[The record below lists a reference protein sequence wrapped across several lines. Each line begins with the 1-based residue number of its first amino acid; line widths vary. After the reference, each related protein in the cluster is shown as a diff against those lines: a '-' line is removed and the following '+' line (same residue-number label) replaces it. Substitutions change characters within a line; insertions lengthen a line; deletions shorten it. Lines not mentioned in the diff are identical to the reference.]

1 MTINMKYSRTSKII
15 LIFFFFC
22 FLVYFI
28 SLFIRDKV
36 FQILTHKSDGFTD
49 FLLNLG
55 FSNIV
60 TTLGY
65 FITINVTSLVGLIV
79 AIKRKDLIAKKA
91 FKIIT
96 IMTLGFTTLYFT
108 YLQLKT

>member
-1 MTINMKYSRTSKII
+1 MTINMKYSRTNKII

-65 FITINVTSLVGLIV
+65 FITINVTALVGLMV
-79 AIKRKDLIAKKA
+79 AIKRKDLKAKNA

-96 IMTLGFTTLYFT
+96 IMTLGLTTLYFT

>member
-1 MTINMKYSRTSKII
+1 MTINMKYSRTNKII
-15 LIFFFFC
+15 LIFFFFS

-36 FQILTHKSDGFTD
+36 FQILTYKSDGFTD

-65 FITINVTSLVGLIV
+65 FITINLTSLVGLIV

-96 IMTLGFTTLYFT
+96 IMTFGLTTLYFT